1 MTRYT
6 GAIFDMDGVLL
17 DTERVYQQTWRELAD
32 EMGVTLVEGFTE
44 AVSGTN
50 GDVMDRVIQRFYHV
64 PDGRPI
70 MTACKARIRQKLSQ
84 SVPVKAGVREI
95 LDFFRASGLRIA
107 VASSSVRQQII
118 SNLELSGLNHY
129 IDAVVSGEDVSTGKP
144 DPEIFLTA
152 ARALGCQPEQCFV
165 FEDSMSGV
173 MAGHAAGCDTV
184 MVPDLIAPTP
194 EILPMCFRVCESLT
208 DALREVKNVMS
219 R

>member
-1 MTRYT
+1 M
-6 GAIFDMDGVLL
+6 
-17 DTERVYQQTWRELAD
+17 
-32 EMGVTLVEGFTE
+32 
-44 AVSGTN
+44 
-50 GDVMDRVIQRFYHV
+50 
-64 PDGRPI
+64 
-70 MTACKARIRQKLSQ
+70 
-84 SVPVKAGVREI
+84 
-95 LDFFRASGLRIA
+95 
-107 VASSSVRQQII
+107 ASSSVRQQII